1 MIGALRV
8 SKLGN
13 CSDDHEFVL
22 NPFLVNAPIEYP
34 LKIPENLQFSGV
46 FKEYKLATLPKNEY
60 VNGRNSEEI
69 RMKPPYMEDLFF

>member
-8 SKLGN
+8 RKLGN

-46 FKEYKLATLPKNEY
+46 FSGYKIEALA
-60 VNGRNSEEI
+60 RNVFL
-69 RMKPPYMEDLFF
+69 KD